1 MRTRS
6 DPDEVCHDI
15 RQRRLLD
22 GIKAMRAI
30 DLRVPALAGLAVLL
44 LAFAPGAKAA
54 DTDIQFA
61 AGTGEPAGNSP
72 ALPYSDDHNEG
83 PNAEQK
89 LNKLSRDLANPVM
102 QDGVAAMV
110 EQIGESMLDLPVG
123 QFATAIERA
132 RPGTVRR
139 HIDDDTTVA
148 DLAGRDAD
156 DLPRALGQG
165 TRQMMAMLSAFAG
178 AFATMAPQF
187 EQMGRDLD
195 RSMRDI
201 RAPRD

>member
-1 MRTRS
+1 M
-6 DPDEVCHDI
+6 
-15 RQRRLLD
+15 D

-54 DTDIQFA
+54 DTDIQFV
-61 AGTGEPAGNSP
+61 AGTGEPTGNSP
-72 ALPYSDDHNEG
+72 ALPNSDDHNDG
-83 PNAEQK
+83 PSTDQK
-89 LNKLSRDLANPVM
+89 LDKLSRDLANPLM
-102 QDGVAAMV
+102 QDSVAAMV
-110 EQIGESMLDLPVG
+110 EQIGESMLNLPVG
-123 QFATAIERA
+123 QFATAIEKA

-139 HIDDDTTVA
+139 HIDANATVA
-148 DLAGRDAD
+148 DLAGRDSD
-156 DLPRALGQG
+156 DLPHALGQG

-195 RSMRDI
+195 RSMRGI
-201 RAPRD
+201 KAPRD